1 MGIWEA
7 IGLGAFQGIA
17 EFLPISSSGHLALL
31 QYFLGIADTP
41 RFFDVMLHVG
51 TLAAVLAFYRRSLW
65 ISPSELLSGKSHPG
79 RSEEGH
85 LLGSYPRRI
94 VLFLLLAT
102 LPTVAAAL
110 VFRPTKIAPGA
121 SLADTEIS
129 WRNQIGD
136 IREYASQRPE
146 MILCFLLVTSVVL
159 LIGARANHGTKDS
172 NTMRWWQ
179 ALLMGVAQAFSA
191 LFPGLS
197 RSGMTVSAGMLLG
210 LRGEWAVHFSL
221 LMSIPAI
228 VGAVVLKSRDLDPA
242 WLTPQNIAATTVGTV
257 VSALVGWFS
266 ISLLLRSVRKGQWWH
281 YSLYLWLVV
290 IVAYA
295 CLPHS

>member
-7 IGLGAFQGIA
+7 IGLGVFQGIA

-65 ISPSELLSGKSHPG
+65 ISPSELLTGKSHPWRTG
-79 RSEEGH
+79 ELH
-85 LLGSYPRRI
+85 LLSPYPRRM
-94 VLFLLLAT
+94 VWFLILAT
-102 LPTVAAAL
+102 LPTVVAAL
-110 VFRPTKIAPGA
+110 MFRPTKLAPGE
-121 SLADTEIS
+121 SLATTETS
-129 WRNQIGD
+129 WRHQIGD
-136 IREYASQRPE
+136 IREYAAQRPE
-146 MILCFLLVTSVVL
+146 MILGFLLVTSAVL
-159 LIGARANHGTKDS
+159 LIGARAKHGTGDS
-172 NTMRWWQ
+172 VTMTWWQ
-179 ALLMGVAQAFSA
+179 ALLMGTAQAFSA

-228 VGAVVLKSRDLDPA
+228 LGAVVLKSRDLDPA
-242 WLTPQNIAATTVGTV
+242 WLTPPNVTATIVGTV
-257 VSALVGWFS
+257 VSAIVGWFS

-281 YSLYLWLVV
+281 YSLYLWFVV

-295 CLPHS
+295 CLPRA